1 MSPVPIKSEGAEAP
15 SVWFLGRRDRGHS
28 PDSGEVDRA
37 DLRPIAS
44 QIRWLGK
51 RSRPGRD
58 IVYVLGGTIMENAS
72 FKAAV
77 TPEIFEQGIRL
88 ANIMMPRFMKQTIE
102 VFQLESGQTHGRFVH
117 YTSAEAAL
125 NIIRTKRF
133 WMRNTN
139 CMSDFSE
146 VQHGFD
152 ILNSFFA
159 NKAKRESFTEALDD
173 CITGVASEAISAFYN
188 SWRDIRF
195 NSYIACL
202 SEHQDIED
210 SNGRLSMWRA
220 FGGTATRIGIVLN
233 IPYTLSILPL
243 NIIFSS
249 VAYLSESAAH
259 KDLEAVIGNV
269 RANREFL
276 RMIGHDVLVRIV
288 FNTFLFHV
296 VCLKHEGFHEERE
309 WRAIYAPTLGAY
321 APLPGPSQLI
331 ESSTEV
337 ISGVPQVVYKVP
349 LDASVSDQI
358 ADLDFTQIFDH
369 LIIGPTSYPQP
380 IYSAFVDELTKAGVA
395 NSADRVRVSEI
406 PIRA

>member
-1 MSPVPIKSEGAEAP
+1 MSGP
-15 SVWFLGRRDRGHS
+15 
-28 PDSGEVDRA
+28 
-37 DLRPIAS
+37 
-44 QIRWLGK
+44 GK
-51 RSRPGRD
+51 D
-58 IVYVLGGTIMENAS
+58 IVYLLGDTAVENTPL
-72 FKAAV
+72 KAAV
-77 TPEIFEQGIRL
+77 TSEIFEQGIRL
-88 ANIMMPRFMKQTIE
+88 ADIMMPCFMKKTRE
-102 VFQLESGQTHGRFVH
+102 LFLRKPGQTRGRLVH
-117 YTSAEAAL
+117 YTTAEAAL

-159 NKAKRESFTEALDD
+159 NKAKKESFTEALDD
-173 CITGVASEAISAFYN
+173 CIPGVASEAITAFNN
-188 SWRDIRF
+188 SWKDIRF

-202 SEHQDIED
+202 SEHQDSED
-210 SNGRLSMWRA
+210 SNGRLSMWRT

-249 VAYLSESAAH
+249 VAYFSESAAH
-259 KDLEAVIGNV
+259 EDLEEVIGNV
-269 RANREFL
+269 RANREYL
-276 RMIGHDVLVRIV
+276 RMIGRDALVRII
-288 FNTFLFHV
+288 FNTFLFRV
-296 VCLKHEGFHEERE
+296 VCLKHEGFQEERE

-321 APLPGPSQLI
+321 APIPGPSRLM

-337 ISGVPQVVYKVP
+337 VSGVPQVVYKVP

-369 LIIGPTSYPQP
+369 LIIGPTPYPWP

-395 NSADRVRVSEI
+395 NSAERVLVSGI

>member
-1 MSPVPIKSEGAEAP
+1 MC
-15 SVWFLGRRDRGHS
+15 GR
-28 PDSGEVDRA
+28 
-37 DLRPIAS
+37 
-44 QIRWLGK
+44 GK
-51 RSRPGRD
+51 D
-58 IVYVLGGTIMENAS
+58 IVYLLGDTALENTPL
-72 FKAAV
+72 KAAV

-88 ANIMMPRFMKQTIE
+88 ADIMMPCFMKQTRE
-102 VFQLESGQTHGRFVH
+102 LFLRKPGQAHGRLVH
-117 YTSAEAAL
+117 YTSAEAGL

-159 NKAKRESFTEALDD
+159 NKARRDSFTEALDE
-173 CITGVASEAISAFYN
+173 CIPGVASEAITAFNN
-188 SWRDIRF
+188 SWNDIRS

-202 SEHQDIED
+202 SEHQDGED

-220 FGGTATRIGIVLN
+220 FGGSATRIGIVLN

-249 VAYLSESAAH
+249 VAYFSESAAH
-259 KDLEAVIGNV
+259 KDLEEVIGNV
-269 RANREFL
+269 RANREYL
-276 RMIGHDVLVRIV
+276 RKIGRDVLVRIV
-288 FNTFLFHV
+288 FNTFLFRV

-321 APLPGPSQLI
+321 APIPGPSRLM

-337 ISGVPQVVYKVP
+337 VSGVPQVVYKVP

-369 LIIGPTSYPQP
+369 LIIGPTSYPRP
-380 IYSAFVDELTKAGVA
+380 IYGAFVDELTKAGVA
-395 NSADRVRVSEI
+395 NSAERVQVSGI